1 MGVDDNSSTNERSTR
16 RQNLRI
22 RSGQQTSQEGE
33 KAAKAG
39 GSEQVGGHKLRLRT
53 RTSTADAGGPGTP
66 VTPTLSETAN
76 SE

>member
-1 MGVDDNSSTNERSTR
+1 MGVDDNSSTSERSTR
-16 RQNLRI
+16 RTSRTNR
-22 RSGQQTSQEGE
+22 QQSSQEGE

-53 RTSTADAGGPGTP
+53 RTSTADTGGPGTP
-66 VTPTLSETAN
+66 ATQTLSETAN